1 MPAVHRERISNVKLI
16 TPPQITPTPV
26 DSSRSD
32 AAAFKGTPDSPQNTK
47 KPAPRHSDSARYEL
61 AKLAKMEVAWVVE
74 LEVRNG
80 RVG

>member
-1 MPAVHRERISNVKLI
+1 MSGISYVELL
-16 TPPQITPTPV
+16 TPPQITPIPATL
-26 DSSRSD
+26 SGSG